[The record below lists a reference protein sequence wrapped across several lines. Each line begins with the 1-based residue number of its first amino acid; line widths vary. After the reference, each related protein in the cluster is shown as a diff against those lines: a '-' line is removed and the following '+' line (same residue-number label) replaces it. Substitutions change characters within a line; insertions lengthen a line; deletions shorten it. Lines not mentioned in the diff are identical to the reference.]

1 MFTMSDIATN
11 DIPEITLGW
20 RLRMAME
27 RAGLKAEEMA
37 DMMDVHRGTITRWTH
52 DIGAAPRPI
61 YLQKWA
67 EICRVRYD
75 WLAGGAADRPRA
87 GNGGPIRRV
96 KTQSSRGCV
105 RWTRHQR
112 SYPRL
117 HRDALAA

>member
-1 MFTMSDIATN
+1 MSDTAAN

-37 DMMDVHRGTITRWTH
+37 DLMDVHRGTITRWTH
-52 DIGAAPRPI
+52 DIGSPPRSI

-75 WLAGGAADRPRA
+75 WLAGDADRPRA
-87 GNGGPIRRV
+87 RVGSTIVRVRSQGNHGCTRTTRIR
-96 KTQSSRGCV
+96 TA
-105 RWTRHQR
+105 
-112 SYPRL
+112 
-117 HRDALAA
+117 HRAVTCDSLAA